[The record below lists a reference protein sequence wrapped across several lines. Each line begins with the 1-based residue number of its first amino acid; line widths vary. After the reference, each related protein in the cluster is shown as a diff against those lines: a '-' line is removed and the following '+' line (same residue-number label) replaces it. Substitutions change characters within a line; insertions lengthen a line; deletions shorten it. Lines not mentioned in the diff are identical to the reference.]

1 MASRIIATVFDC
13 RDAEALATFWCA
25 VLDLRVTDRWQDAHG
40 TAYVEVSTGG
50 GEMLLFHPVADP
62 KRAKNRVHLDLRA
75 PGPQYDE
82 VARLVALGGRVVADD
97 PEVPWVVLQDP
108 EGNEFCVLP
117 PEAG

>member
-1 MASRIIATVFDC
+1 MGSRIIATVFDC

-25 VLDLRVTDRWQDAHG
+25 ALGYRVDRRWSDAHG
-40 TAYVEVSTGG
+40 TEYVETDAG
-50 GEMLLFHPVADP
+50 GESVLLFHPVPDQ

-75 PGPQYDE
+75 AGPQYDE

-97 PEVPWVVLQDP
+97 PDVPWVVMQDP

-117 PEAG
+117 PE